1 MSHHPIFRA
10 ASIRMRTLPTTVVL
24 ATTALALAGCAGA
37 PTLTGNAHPE
47 QVLSHVHGIVED
59 PAGEGFLLGTHEGI
73 FTVTWD
79 GELGPRLAD
88 TDFDAMGLTVV
99 DDTLVVSG
107 HPGRNTPPELGTP
120 NLGIIRSADN
130 GTTWEPTAFTG
141 EKDFHALTAGL
152 DGTLYGVATDASE
165 VLTSSDGGAT
175 WQSTG
180 ASVYAMSIAA
190 DAAGRVIASTSEGLM
205 VSTDRAV
212 TFQEW
217 AGAPRLV
224 GLSSSPDHNRVVG
237 IGSQGKI
244 WTTTAG
250 AQNWYEVGTA
260 HGAAQAVT
268 ITNNGDILVVDD
280 SGLTLVTSP

>member
-1 MSHHPIFRA
+1 M
-10 ASIRMRTLPTTVVL
+10 
-24 ATTALALAGCAGA
+24 
-37 PTLTGNAHPE
+37 
-47 QVLSHVHGIVED
+47 LSHVHGIVED

-260 HGAAQAVT
+260 HGTTQAVT

>member
-1 MSHHPIFRA
+1 M
-10 ASIRMRTLPTTVVL
+10 
-24 ATTALALAGCAGA
+24 LALAGCAGT
-37 PTLTGNAHPE
+37 PSLTGEAHPE
-47 QVLSHVHGIVED
+47 QPLTHVHGIVQD
-59 PAGEGFLLGTHEGI
+59 PASDGFLLGTHEGI
-73 FTVTWD
+73 FTVTQD

-250 AQNWYEVGTA
+250 TQNWYEVGTA
-260 HGAAQAVT
+260 HGATQAVT

>member
-24 ATTALALAGCAGA
+24 ATTALALGVCRG
-37 PTLTGNAHPE
+37 TYSLTGNAHPE

-73 FTVTWD
+73 FTVTGGVSLVPASQTPISMRWASP
-79 GELGPRLAD
+79 LSTTRLWCPA
-88 TDFDAMGLTVV
+88 TRPK
-99 DDTLVVSG
+99 
-107 HPGRNTPPELGTP
+107 HPTRTRPP

-260 HGAAQAVT
+260 HGTTQAVT